1 MTVTSSPAGEHAGTK
16 PLTRRQRQL
25 LALVANGNTNAQT
38 ARALHIHERTV
49 NRHMAEAFRALGA
62 RDRTHAV
69 AIAILTGQL
78 GAADVQ
84 LPGQQREQA
93 AA

>member
-16 PLTRRQRQL
+16 PLTRRQRQI
-25 LALVANGNTNAQT
+25 LALVANGSTNAQT
-38 ARALHIHERTV
+38 GRTVGIHERTV

-78 GAADVQ
+78 GADDIQ
-84 LPGQQREQA
+84 LPGQQQEA